1 MFLWERD
8 EEFIELGAMKHLVME
23 CRNVEKARL
32 ELKKAA
38 DLLACDATDIVRIQ
52 ALIKNNPEL
61 NDREIAQL
69 YINQINHEEFLREQE
84 ENQITATQMLQD
96 RIEYEKEQIKI
107 KVISRLLKKQ
117 YDYEEIAEF
126 IDVFVDFVKE
136 VEKEM
141 EAGVH
146 DITYER

>member
-8 EEFIELGAMKHLVME
+8 EEFIELGAMKRLVME

-38 DLLACDATDIVRIQ
+38 DLLACDATDIARIQ

-69 YINQINHEEFLREQE
+69 YINQINHEEFLKEQE
-84 ENQITATQMLQD
+84 DNQITATQMLQD

-107 KVISRLLKKQ
+107 KAISRMLKKQ

-126 IDVFVDFVKE
+126 IDVSVDFVKE